1 MEMKRQGSA
10 READGAWIVPT
21 LIKERFIGQS
31 PAFQSIV
38 ETIKTIAPRE
48 CSVVIVGETG
58 TGKEMVARNIHFN
71 SRRADRV
78 FVPVDCS
85 SLTGQLFESQLFGH
99 MKGAFTGAIS
109 DTLGFFRAADGGTIF
124 LDEIG
129 ELMLDL
135 QAKLLRVLQESR
147 VLPVG
152 STKPY
157 PVDIRVLCATNH
169 DLRQMVLDS
178 KFRADLY
185 FRLNVVQLEV
195 PPLRVRKEDVPILA
209 DYFLDK
215 QAQLYNEPPK
225 KLTPAALKILVDYD
239 WPGNV
244 RELANVTE
252 HAYIVSTSQQIA
264 PEALPMEVLTGSLL
278 PQNDKAFPTMDK
290 VNERLVLRALQAVN
304 GRKMAA
310 AKLLKIDHRKL
321 SRLIKKFNLQPTWK
335 QA

>member
-1 MEMKRQGSA
+1 MEMKRPRSA
-10 READGAWIVPT
+10 RNADGARIGPT
-21 LIKERFIGQS
+21 PVHERFIGQS

-58 TGKEMVARNIHFN
+58 TGKEMVAKNIHAN
-71 SRRADRV
+71 SRRPDQV
-78 FVPVDCS
+78 FVPVDCT

-99 MKGAFTGAIS
+99 VRGAFTGAIS
-109 DTLGFFRAADGGTIF
+109 DTLGFFRAANGGTIF

-129 ELMLDL
+129 ELVPDL

-152 STKPY
+152 AIESH
-157 PVDIRVLCATNH
+157 DIDVRVLCATNH
-169 DLRQMVLDS
+169 DLRQMVLDGD
-178 KFRADLY
+178 FRADLY

-195 PPLRVRKEDVPILA
+195 PPLRVRREDVAVLA
-209 DYFLDK
+209 YYFLDR
-215 QAQLYNEPPK
+215 QAQLYNEPTKSLSPD
-225 KLTPAALKILVDYD
+225 TLKILIEYD

-244 RELANVTE
+244 RELANVME
-252 HAYIVSTSQQIA
+252 HAYIVSSTGVIGPDS
-264 PEALPMEVLTGSLL
+264 LPTEVLTGSLVL
-278 PQNDKAFPTMDK
+278 QDDNTFPSLDK
-290 VNERLVLRALQAVN
+290 VNEKLVIRALQAVN

-310 AKLLKIDHRKL
+310 ARLLKIDHRKL
-321 SRLIKKFNLQPTWK
+321 SRLIRKFNLQPTWK

>member
-1 MEMKRQGSA
+1 MEMKREGSA
-10 READGAWIVPT
+10 READGAGTVPT
-21 LIKERFIGQS
+21 LINEDFIGQS
-31 PAFQSIV
+31 AAFQSIV
-38 ETIKTIAPRE
+38 ETINTIAPRE

-58 TGKEMVARNIHFN
+58 TGKEMVARCIHCN
-71 SRRADRV
+71 SRRSTKV
-78 FVPVDCS
+78 FVPVDCT

-99 MKGAFTGAIS
+99 MKGAFTGAIT
-109 DTLGFFRAADGGTIF
+109 DTLGFFRAANKGTIF

-129 ELMLDL
+129 ELADGL

-152 STKPY
+152 STKAY
-157 PVDIRVLCATNH
+157 PIDVRVICATNH
-169 DLRQMVLDS
+169 DLRQMVLDG

-195 PPLRVRKEDVPILA
+195 PPLRVRKEDVPVLA
-209 DYFLDK
+209 RYFLGK
-215 QAQLYNEPPK
+215 QAQLYNEPAK
-225 KLTPAALKILVDYD
+225 RLSAAALKIMVDYD

-244 RELANVTE
+244 RELANVVE
-252 HAYIVSTSQQIA
+252 HAYIVSKSREITT
-264 PEALPMEVLTGSLL
+264 EALPTEILTKSLVLED
-278 PQNDKAFPTMDK
+278 DKAFPSMDK
-290 VNERLVLRALQAVN
+290 VNERLVIRALQAVN

-321 SRLIKKFNLQPTWK
+321 NRLIKKFDLQPTWK